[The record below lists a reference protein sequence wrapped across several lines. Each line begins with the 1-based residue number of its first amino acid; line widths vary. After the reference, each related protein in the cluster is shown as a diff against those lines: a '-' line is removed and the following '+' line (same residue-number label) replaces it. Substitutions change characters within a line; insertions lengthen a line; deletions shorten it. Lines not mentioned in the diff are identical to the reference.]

1 MCRIIEQ
8 STDAIIAVDGSGVVQ
23 YVNPGAERLFGY
35 DLIDY
40 RQTSL
45 HDLFHGNHCA
55 PGPYGCDLLRLAHTH
70 ETLVDLETSVFDRL
84 GNPLQ
89 VSLSTSPL
97 ELGAEGT
104 GFLLTFRDCTRRR
117 LDQAAARKG
126 QDGVQG
132 LVEADVVG
140 VVYGDRHTVR
150 GANDYFLQMLGYTR
164 PEIEAG
170 IATWAGITAP
180 EHLPSCTRVLDVI
193 ERTGLCPTFEKEY
206 MRRDGT
212 RVPVLIGGIR
222 TYPPLGAA
230 PAPDFQFLVMVVD
243 QTERK
248 ALEQRVQQAEKLEGI
263 AVLAGGIAHDFNN
276 LLTIIGGYSR
286 LLLNKFPEGV
296 DPHDQINEID
306 SAATKAVELTR
317 RLMAFSR
324 RQTGEPTVI
333 HLPAFVHGIRNKL
346 TAAIGNNV
354 ELVISS
360 APDTGHVRVD
370 PDQIELLIRHLV
382 ENACDA
388 MPEGG
393 KLFIETSRISVATP
407 FAAMCLGTPE
417 GTYAMLA
424 VSDTGQGMS
433 PEVQARIFE
442 PFFTTKPHGKGT
454 GLGLSTVYGI
464 VKQSGG
470 HIRVHSTIGLG
481 TAIRVF
487 FPVAQTS
494 AIPDRELP
502 TESSSGGLETIL
514 LVDDESGLRKYVR
527 ELLDAQGYTTLD
539 ASNGTDAVLIAKHY
553 KGRIDLLLT
562 DIVLPGMSGV
572 EIIQKV
578 RELRPNI
585 PVVRMSGYTDRFGI
599 NMDADTPYI
608 QKPFTEAQLLRC
620 VREALASAT
629 GTGS

>member
-1 MCRIIEQ
+1 M
-8 STDAIIAVDGSGVVQ
+8 
-23 YVNPGAERLFGY
+23 
-35 DLIDY
+35 
-40 RQTSL
+40 
-45 HDLFHGNHCA
+45 
-55 PGPYGCDLLRLAHTH
+55 
-70 ETLVDLETSVFDRL
+70 
-84 GNPLQ
+84 Q
-89 VSLSTSPL
+89 VSLSSGPL
-97 ELGAEGT
+97 DLGMEGT
-104 GFLLTFRDCTRRR
+104 GFLLTFRDCRRR
-117 LDQAAARKG
+117 HLDRAAAREG

-140 VVYGDRHTVR
+140 IVYGDRITVR
-150 GANDYFLQMLGYTR
+150 GANDYFLRMLGYTR
-164 PEIEAG
+164 TEIEAG

-180 EHLPSCTRVLDVI
+180 EHLPSCSKVLDVI

-222 TYPPLGAA
+222 THPPVGAA
-230 PAPDFQFLVMVVD
+230 PDPDFKFLVMVVD

-248 ALEQRVQQAEKLEGI
+248 ALEHRVQQAEKLEGI

-276 LLTIIGGYSR
+276 LLTIIGGYAN
-286 LLLNKFPEGV
+286 LLLHKFPEGV
-296 DPHDQINEID
+296 YPHDQISEIEA
-306 SAATKAVELTR
+306 AATKAVELTR
-317 RLMAFSR
+317 RLMAFCR
-324 RQTGEPTVI
+324 RQTGEPTVL
-333 HLPAFVHGIRNKL
+333 HLPGFIQGLRQKL
-346 TAAIGNNV
+346 ATTIGNNV
-354 ELVISS
+354 ELVVSS
-360 APDTGHVRVD
+360 APDTGCVRVD
-370 PDQIELLIRHLV
+370 PDQIELLLRHLV

-388 MPEGG
+388 MPGGG

-424 VSDTGQGMS
+424 VSDTGEGMS
-433 PEVQARIFE
+433 PAVQARIFE

-464 VKQSGG
+464 VKQGGG

-487 FPVAQTS
+487 LPEVQTDS
-494 AIPDRELP
+494 IPDRTLL
-502 TESSSGGLETIL
+502 TEPGSGGNETIL
-514 LVDDESGLRKYVR
+514 LVDDESGLRKFVR
-527 ELLDAQGYTTLD
+527 ELLDANGYTTLD
-539 ASNGTDAVLIAKHY
+539 ASNGTDAILIAKHY
-553 KGRIDLLLT
+553 RGRIDLLLT

-585 PVVRMSGYTDRFGI
+585 PVLRMSGYTDRFGI

-608 QKPFTEAQLLRC
+608 QKPFGEAQLLRC
-620 VREALASAT
+620 VRAALESAAEP
-629 GTGS
+629 SS